1 MRVLVTGNEGYIGSI
16 LVPMLQE
23 AGHEVVG
30 LDTSLFRECALTPF
44 DRPPTVHK
52 DLRDVEAS
60 DIEGFDGIIHL
71 AGLANDPLGDLDP
84 PLTYEINHEASI
96 RLAELAKKVGIS
108 RFLYASTCSVYGASG
123 DEMIDENSP
132 PSPVTPYARSKI
144 MAEQDI
150 VRLADASFC
159 PVFLRAATA
168 YGVSPYLRFDLAL
181 NNLVA
186 WAYTTQQ
193 VYLKSDGTSWRPL
206 VHIRDIAHAYMVLL
220 DAEAAKVC
228 GRAFNVGRTAE
239 NYRIHELAS
248 MVRDSVPGST
258 LVQAKDA
265 SPDKRSYRVNC
276 DLISATLPQFKPRW
290 TAQMG
295 VEEVYEVVRGSGLK
309 AQDFE
314 GPRYN
319 RIAHVRALIA
329 NGRLDTSLRW
339 TADVRV
345 QEEELATAS
354 S

>member
-16 LVPMLQE
+16 LVPMLQD
-23 AGHEVVG
+23 AGHEVMG
-30 LDTSLFRECALTPF
+30 LDTSLFRECALAPF
-44 DRPPTVHK
+44 DRPPTMHK
-52 DLRDVEAS
+52 DLCDVEAS
-60 DIEGFDGIIHL
+60 DLEGFDAIIHL

-84 PLTYEINHEASI
+84 PLTYAINHEATV
-96 RLAELAKKVGIS
+96 RLAELAKSVGIS

-132 PSPVTPYARSKI
+132 PNPVTPYARSKI
-144 MAEQDI
+144 MSEQDLG
-150 VRLADASFC
+150 RLADASFC

-206 VHIRDIAHAYMVLL
+206 VHIKDIAHGYLVLL
-220 DAEAAKVC
+220 DAASSKVC
-228 GRAFNVGRTAE
+228 GQAFNIGRTAE

-276 DLISATLPQFKPRW
+276 DRIGATLPQFEPRW

-309 AQDFE
+309 AEDFE

-319 RIAHVRALIA
+319 RIAHVRALIN
-329 NGRLDTSLRW
+329 NGRLDQNLRW
-339 TADVRV
+339 TADARV
-345 QEEELATAS
+345 ADEELATAS